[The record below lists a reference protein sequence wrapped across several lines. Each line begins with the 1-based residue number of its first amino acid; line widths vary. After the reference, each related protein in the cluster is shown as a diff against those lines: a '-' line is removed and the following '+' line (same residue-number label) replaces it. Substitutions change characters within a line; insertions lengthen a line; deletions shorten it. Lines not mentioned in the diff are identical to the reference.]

1 MRDTDQFSARNP
13 KVNAKEYKTI
23 LWAFVVSVAFTVF
36 AFIAVGTHA
45 VESALGLAMFIL
57 LLGFIQVVVQLFYF
71 MHLKERG
78 HHFPLFFI
86 TTGIFVAIVSIYGM
100 VQWLWH

>member
-1 MRDTDQFSARNP
+1 MRDTDQFSAKNP

-23 LWAFVVSVAFTVF
+23 LWAFVISLAFTLF
-36 AFIAVGTHA
+36 AFIAVGTNA
-45 VESALGLAMFIL
+45 VESDLGLTLFIL
-57 LLGFIQVVVQLFYF
+57 LLALIQVAVQLFYF

-86 TTGIFVAIVSIYGM
+86 TAGSLVAMACIYGM
-100 VQWLWH
+100 VQWLW